1 MDLNYKSFEG
11 IKHTYKSFVV
21 SSNYFLKLVTVDL
34 VSDLHQMTKQKSQL
48 IAENKKLKLEL
59 DNSYL
64 DNFIISNDSKFFA
77 DDQSIQN
84 FLNLNKITKT
94 FHLAKID
101 YFDAEQFLCCSKHR
115 FFIETYNPHDLDF
128 LDSPVINKT
137 CLLYTSPSPR
147 DRQKSRMPSSA

>member
-1 MDLNYKSFEG
+1 MSRVSPTSVSKLLYFLCICISGLFIYMDLNYKSFEG

-21 SSNYFLKLVTVDL
+21 SSNYFLKLLTVDL

-64 DNFIISNDSKFFA
+64 DNFIITNDSKFFA

-84 FLNLNKITKT
+84 FLNLNKIT
-94 FHLAKID
+94 
-101 YFDAEQFLCCSKHR
+101 
-115 FFIETYNPHDLDF
+115 
-128 LDSPVINKT
+128 
-137 CLLYTSPSPR
+137 
-147 DRQKSRMPSSA
+147 